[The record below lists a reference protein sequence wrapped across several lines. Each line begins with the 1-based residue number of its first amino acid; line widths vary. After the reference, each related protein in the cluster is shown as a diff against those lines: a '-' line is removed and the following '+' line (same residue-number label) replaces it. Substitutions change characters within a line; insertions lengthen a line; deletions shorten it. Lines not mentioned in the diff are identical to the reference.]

1 MPRTLLRC
9 FLPAFLLLPLYSV
22 FADNAT
28 SALRLGY
35 TELWPVHAV
44 LMSLAFALLLA
55 GSIISGGFKKKRWW
69 LKAHRRLQW
78 TGGISGI
85 AGLATAVLMV
95 SVSTGVHFRLP
106 HSISGLVGTLMIF
119 AALTLGLAIFKAKTE
134 KKKRFRTMHR
144 WTGRIVLGLMAAVII
159 LGLIIAG
166 IL

>member
-1 MPRTLLRC
+1 MPQIFLRF
-9 FLPAFLLLPLYSV
+9 FLPVFLLLPLYSV

-28 SALRLGY
+28 SVLRLGY
-35 TELWPVHAV
+35 PELWPVHAV
-44 LMSLAFALLLA
+44 LMSLSFALLLA
-55 GSIISGGFKKKRWW
+55 GTIISGAFKKKRWW

-85 AGLATAVLMV
+85 TGFATAVLMV

-106 HSISGLVGTLMIF
+106 HSISGLVGTVLII
-119 AALTLGLAIFKAKTE
+119 AALALGLAIFKVKTE

-144 WTGRIVLGLMAAVII
+144 WTGRIVLSLMTAVII
-159 LGLIIAG
+159 VGLIIAG